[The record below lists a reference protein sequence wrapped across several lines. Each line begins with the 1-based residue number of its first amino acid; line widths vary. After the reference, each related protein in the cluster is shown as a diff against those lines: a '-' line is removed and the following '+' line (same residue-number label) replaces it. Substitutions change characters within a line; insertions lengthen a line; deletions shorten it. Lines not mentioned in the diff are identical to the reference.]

1 MPKQPFLHE
10 TKLIKFQHS
19 ETETQALHSGTHG
32 PIYHRRSLFHLGQI
46 LRQDLLLMGL
56 QSGLWL
62 TQERHT
68 YQKKKSSKPM
78 HVVQGYTGCLGV
90 GIVGQALCNYG
101 LQIQLRCQNEPVKM
115 HRGVGHAALTKCA
128 QCMVTWNSYA
138 CAPQSMCAIGSLNTT
153 PPPLPFCIYVHMY
166 YIQYILHV
174 YMYAQ
179 RAIERYLPA

>member
-1 MPKQPFLHE
+1 MKGSVASILYQTTFVHE

-78 HVVQGYTGCLGV
+78 HVVQGICMQCLGV

-115 HRGVGHAALTKCA
+115 HEGVGHAVLTKCA
-128 QCMVTWNSYA
+128 LSMVTWNSLQHVPRRV
-138 CAPQSMCAIGSLNTT
+138 CAL
-153 PPPLPFCIYVHMY
+153 LVH
-166 YIQYILHV
+166 
-174 YMYAQ
+174 
-179 RAIERYLPA
+179 

>member
-1 MPKQPFLHE
+1 MKGSVASILYQTTFVHE

-78 HVVQGYTGCLGV
+78 HVVQGIPGAQVQVQQVRHYVTMAYRSSLDAKMSQSKCIGV
-90 GIVGQALCNYG
+90 WGMPHSQSVYCAWLPGTAL
-101 LQIQLRCQNEPVKM
+101 
-115 HRGVGHAALTKCA
+115 
-128 QCMVTWNSYA
+128 A

-153 PPPLPFCIYVHMY
+153 PPPLPFCI
-166 YIQYILHV
+166 QYILH
-174 YMYAQ
+174 MYVCVHLCSA
-179 RAIERYLPA
+179 RM